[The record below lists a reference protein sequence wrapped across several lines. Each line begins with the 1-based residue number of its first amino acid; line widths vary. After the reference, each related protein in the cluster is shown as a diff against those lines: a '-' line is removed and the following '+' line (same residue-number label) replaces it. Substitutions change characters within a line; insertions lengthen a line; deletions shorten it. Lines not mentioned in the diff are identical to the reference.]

1 MKKLLTIGLLTA
13 TFATAMNAQPK
24 LASDNIDEV
33 LKAMTLEEK
42 AKLLVGGANNFFGAN
57 AVVGGEAD
65 LVAGAAGTSPAI
77 PRLGIPAT
85 VLTDGPAGVRI
96 NPTRKGTD
104 KTYYATAF
112 PIGSCL
118 ASTWNTELVSKVGE
132 AIGNETKEY
141 RCDVILGP
149 GMNLHRN
156 PLCGRNFEYYSEDPL
171 LTGKIAAAYIQGVQS
186 QGAGVSA
193 KHFAVNSQETDRTAV
208 DERVSQRA
216 ARELYLRGFEI
227 AVRESDPWTI
237 MASYN
242 QVNGQYSM
250 GNHDLLTKILR
261 EDWGYKG
268 IVMTDWIGIREGLE
282 TISEVHA
289 GNDLMEPGQPAQVEE
304 IIKGV
309 KEGKLDIADV
319 DRNVRRMLEYIV
331 KTPSFR
337 QYPASNNPDFKAHAA
352 ITRQS
357 AAEGIVLLK
366 NNGALPFRTEGNHN
380 SQFSARACSL
390 SSERT
395 LNSQLIKTVA
405 LFGENSYDFLSGG
418 TGSGCVHPPY
428 VVDMLQGLE
437 NAGIKSSATLTD
449 IYRKYID
456 YARIKFQAER
466 HPAKWFQTEMMGQQK
481 YPEISLS
488 PIAINKEVQAADAA
502 IITIGRQ
509 AGEGID
515 RDIDTEFNL
524 IPEERALITDVCN
537 AFHAAGKPVIV
548 IINSGSV
555 IETASWSSYPD
566 AILCAWQPG
575 MEGGNSIADLLTGKV
590 NPSGKLTMT
599 WPIAATDHASTKNF
613 PGNID
618 DYTFQMMVGNKMPVP
633 GHAYTN
639 HEEDIYVGY
648 RFFDTF
654 NKEVA
659 YPFGFGLSYTTFA
672 FSKPVVKLSTL
683 RSALPLGSSK
693 NSQLST
699 LNSQLSTLNSQL
711 STVQV
716 SITVKNTGAVSG
728 KEVAQVYVQAPKG
741 RLEKPVQELKA
752 FAKTRELQP
761 GESQTLTMTIPV
773 RDLASFDEAGSQWIT
788 EAGTYTFR
796 IGNNSRNIAATAQ
809 LKIAEYTEKTTNAL
823 APQQPLKLLKQ

>member
-1 MKKLLTIGLLTA
+1 MKHKTIIACLAAGMLA
-13 TFATAMNAQPK
+13 TTTTMAQQAPQ
-24 LASDNIDEV
+24 LRADNIDEV
-33 LKAMTLEEK
+33 MKAMTLEEK
-42 AKLLVGGANNFFGAN
+42 ARLLVGGANNFFGTG

-96 NPTRKGTD
+96 DPTRKGTN

-118 ASTWNTELVSKVGE
+118 ASTWNTDLVAKVGE

-171 LTGKIAAAYIQGVQS
+171 LTGKIAAAYINGVQS

-193 KHFAVNSQETDRTAV
+193 KHFAVNSQETDRTSV

-216 ARELYLRGFEI
+216 AREIYLRGFEI
-227 AVRESDPWTI
+227 AVRESNPWTI

-242 QVNGQYSM
+242 KINGEFSM

-261 EDWGYKG
+261 DDWGYKG
-268 IVMTDWIGIREGLE
+268 IVMTDWIGIREGLP

-309 KEGKLDIADV
+309 KDGKLDIADV

-331 KTPSFR
+331 KTPSFLK
-337 QYPASNNPDFKAHAA
+337 YPASNNPDFKAHAA

-357 AAEGIVLLK
+357 AAEGIVMLK
-366 NNGALPFRTEGNHN
+366 NNGALPWKDG
-380 SQFSARACSL
+380 A
-390 SSERT
+390 
-395 LNSQLIKTVA
+395 IKTVA

-428 VVDMLQGLE
+428 VVDMLEGLK
-437 NAGIKSSATLTD
+437 NAGIQSSAALTD
-449 IYRKYID
+449 IYRKYIA
-456 YARIKFQAER
+456 YARVKFQAER

-481 YPEISLS
+481 YPEIGLS
-488 PIAINKEVQAADAA
+488 PIAIQKEVTGSDAA

-515 RDIDTEFNL
+515 RDIATEFNL
-524 IPEERALITDVCN
+524 IPEELSLIKDVCN
-537 AFHAAGKPVIV
+537 AFHQAGKPVVV

-575 MEGGNSIADLLTGKV
+575 MEGGNSVADLLTGKV

-599 WPIAATDHASTKNF
+599 WPLAATDHPSTKGY
-613 PGNID
+613 PGTMD
-618 DYTFQMMVGNKMPVP
+618 FYTYEVTRGYTGQVEGYD
-633 GHAYTN
+633 YTN

-654 NKEVA
+654 QRNVA
-659 YPFGFGLSYTTFA
+659 YPFGFGLSYTTFEY
-672 FSKPVVKLSTL
+672 SKPVVKLNDDKVNVSINV
-683 RSALPLGSSK
+683 K
-693 NSQLST
+693 NSGSM
-699 LNSQLSTLNSQL
+699 
-711 STVQV
+711 
-716 SITVKNTGAVSG
+716 SG
-728 KEVAQVYVQAPKG
+728 KEVAQVYIAAPAGK
-741 RLEKPVQELKA
+741 LEKPAKELKA
-752 FAKTRELQP
+752 FAKTRELKP
-761 GESQTLTMTIPV
+761 GESQTLNMTIAV
-773 RDLASFDEAGSQWIT
+773 RDLASFDEAGSQWLA
-788 EAGTYTFR
+788 EAGTYNVM
-796 IGNNSRNIAATAQ
+796 IGANVADIRATTQFKLA
-809 LKIAEYTEKTTNAL
+809 KEYTEKTSNAL
-823 APQQPLKLLKQ
+823 KPQQKLNLLKQ

>member
-1 MKKLLTIGLLTA
+1 MKRIMFTGVLLLLMASTMSAQTKLRA
-13 TFATAMNAQPK
+13 
-24 LASDNIDEV
+24 DNIDEV
-33 LKAMTLEEK
+33 LKAMTIEEK
-42 AKLLVGGANNFFGAN
+42 AKLMVGGANNFFGAG

-65 LVAGAAGTSPAI
+65 LVAGAAGTTPRI
-77 PRLGIPAT
+77 ERLGIPAT

-96 NPTRKGTD
+96 DPTREGTTQ
-104 KTYYATAF
+104 TYYATAF

-171 LTGKIAAAYIQGVQS
+171 VTGKIAAAYIKGVQS

-242 QVNGQYSM
+242 KVNGEFSM

-268 IVMTDWIGIREGLE
+268 IVMTDWIGIRNGLP
-282 TISEVHA
+282 TINEVHA
-289 GNDLMEPGQPAQVEE
+289 GNDLMEPGQPAQVQE
-304 IIKGV
+304 IIEGV
-309 KEGKLDIADV
+309 KSGKLSMEDV

-331 KTPSFR
+331 KTPSFKN
-337 QYPASNNPDFKAHAA
+337 YPYTNKPDFEAHAA

-366 NNGALPFRTEGNHN
+366 NNGALPWKDGK
-380 SQFSARACSL
+380 
-390 SSERT
+390 
-395 LNSQLIKTVA
+395 IKTVA

-428 VVDMLQGLE
+428 VVDMLTGLK
-437 NAGIKSSATLTD
+437 NAGINSSATLTD

-456 YARIKFQAER
+456 YARVKFQAER

-481 YPEISLS
+481 YPEIGIS
-488 PIAINKEVQAADAA
+488 PIAIDKEVASTDAA

-515 RDIDTEFNL
+515 RDIATEFNL
-524 IPEERALITDVCN
+524 VPEEQALIKDVCN
-537 AFHAAGKPVIV
+537 AFHQAGKPVVV

-555 IETASWSSYPD
+555 IETASWSGYPD

-575 MEGGNSIADLLTGKV
+575 MEGGNSVADLLTGKV

-599 WPIAATDHASTKNF
+599 WPLAATDHPSTKGY
-613 PGNID
+613 PGTMD
-618 DYTFQMMVGNKMPVP
+618 FYTYEVTRGYVGQVA
-633 GHAYTN
+633 GYDYTN
-639 HEEDIYVGY
+639 HDEDIYVGY

-654 NKEVA
+654 NREVA
-659 YPFGFGLSYTTFA
+659 YPFGFGLSYTTFE
-672 FSKPVVKLSTL
+672 FSKPVVK
-683 RSALPLGSSK
+683 AKGK
-693 NSQLST
+693 DA
-699 LNSQLSTLNSQL
+699 
-711 STVQV
+711 VEV

-728 KEVAQVYVQAPKG
+728 KEVAQVYVTAPKG
-741 RLEKPVQELKA
+741 RIEKPAQELKA

-773 RDLASFDEAGSQWIT
+773 RDLASFDEAGSQWLT
-788 EAGTYTFR
+788 EAGNYTFR
-796 IGNNSRNIAATAQ
+796 IGNSSRNLPLSASLT
-809 LKIAEYTEKTTNAL
+809 LKEYTEKVNNAL
-823 APQQPLKLLKQ
+823 APKQKLNLLKH

>member
-1 MKKLLTIGLLTA
+1 MKKLLTTGFLLA
-13 TFATAMNAQPK
+13 TFAMTMNAQPK
-24 LASDNIDEV
+24 LSANNIDEV

-42 AKLLVGGANNFFGAN
+42 AKLLVGGANNFFGAG

-96 NPTRKGTD
+96 DPTRKGTD

-261 EDWGYKG
+261 DDWGYKG
-268 IVMTDWIGIREGLE
+268 IVMTDWIGIRQGLE

-309 KEGKLDIADV
+309 KDGKLDIADV

-331 KTPSFR
+331 KTPSFH

-366 NNGALPFRTEGNHN
+366 NNGALPWKGG
-380 SQFSARACSL
+380 
-390 SSERT
+390 
-395 LNSQLIKTVA
+395 IKTVA

-437 NAGIKSSATLTD
+437 NAGIKSSATLTE

-456 YARIKFQAER
+456 YAKVKFQAER

-481 YPEISLS
+481 YPEISIS
-488 PIAINKEVQAADAA
+488 PIAINKEVGAADAA

-524 IPEERALITDVCN
+524 IPEERALIIDVCN
-537 AFHAAGKPVIV
+537 AFHQAGKPVIV

-555 IETASWSSYPD
+555 IETASWSGYPD

-613 PGNID
+613 PGQLD
-618 DYTFQMMVGNKMPVP
+618 QYSLELMVGNKMPIP
-633 GHAYTN
+633 GKAYTN

-654 NKEVA
+654 KREVA

-672 FSKPVVKLSTL
+672 FSKPIVKTKGN
-683 RSALPLGSSK
+683 A
-693 NSQLST
+693 
-699 LNSQLSTLNSQL
+699 
-711 STVQV
+711 VEV
-716 SITVKNTGAVSG
+716 SITICNTGKVAG

-741 RLEKPVQELKA
+741 RLEKPCQELKA
-752 FAKTRELQP
+752 FAKTRELKP

-773 RDLASFDEAGSQWIT
+773 RDLASFDEANSQWLT
-788 EAGTYTFR
+788 EAGIYTFR
-796 IGNNSRNIAATAQ
+796 IGNSSRDISATAT

-823 APQQPLKLLKQ
+823 APQQPLNLLKQ

>member
-1 MKKLLTIGLLTA
+1 MTTS
-13 TFATAMNAQPK
+13 AQTQLK
-24 LASDNIDEV
+24 VDNIDQV
-33 LKAMTLEEK
+33 LKEMTLEEK
-42 AKLLVGGANNFFGAN
+42 ARLLVGGANNFFSAN

-96 NPTRKGTD
+96 DPTRKGTD

-118 ASTWNTELVSKVGE
+118 ASTWNTALVSKVGE

-193 KHFAVNSQETDRTAV
+193 KHFAINSQETDRTAV

-227 AVRESDPWTI
+227 AVRESNPWTI
-237 MASYN
+237 MSSYN
-242 QVNGQYSM
+242 QVNGKYSM

-261 EDWGYKG
+261 QDWGYQG
-268 IVMTDWIGIREGLE
+268 IVMTDWIDIRDGLT
-282 TISEVHA
+282 TISEVQA
-289 GNDLMEPGQPAQVEE
+289 GNDLMEPGQPAQVNE
-304 IIKGV
+304 IIEGV
-309 KEGKLDIADV
+309 KSGRLSIADV

-331 KTPSFR
+331 KTPSFHK
-337 QYPASNNPDFKAHAA
+337 YPASNAPDFVAHAA

-366 NNGALPFRTEGNHN
+366 NNGALPWKQG
-380 SQFSARACSL
+380 S
-390 SSERT
+390 
-395 LNSQLIKTVA
+395 IKTVA

-428 VVDMLQGLE
+428 VVDMLEGLK
-437 NAGIKSSATLTD
+437 NAGISSSPVLTD
-449 IYRKYID
+449 IYRKYIAF
-456 YARIKFQAER
+456 ARAKFQAER
-466 HPAKWFQTEMMGQQK
+466 HPAKWYQREYFGQQK
-481 YPEISLS
+481 YPEIAID
-488 PIAINKEVQAADAA
+488 PICVNNEVKEADAA

-509 AGEGID
+509 AGEGVD
-515 RDIDTEFNL
+515 RDLETEFNL
-524 IPEERALITDVCN
+524 IPAERALITDVCN

-555 IETASWSSYPD
+555 IETASWSAYPD

-590 NPSGKLTMT
+590 TPSGKLTMT

-613 PGNID
+613 PGQLD
-618 DYTFQMMVGNKMPVP
+618 YYTFKDMYGNKRPIP
-633 GHAYTN
+633 GHTYTN

-648 RFFDTF
+648 RYFDTF
-654 NKEVA
+654 NREVA

-672 FSKPVVKLSTL
+672 FSKPVVK
-683 RSALPLGSSK
+683 AKGK
-693 NSQLST
+693 QA
-699 LNSQLSTLNSQL
+699 
-711 STVQV
+711 VEV
-716 SITVKNTGAVSG
+716 SITVKNTGSVSG
-728 KEVAQVYVQAPKG
+728 KEVAQVYVKAPNG
-741 RLEKPVQELKA
+741 RLEKPAQELKA

-761 GESQTLTMTIPV
+761 GESEVLTMTIPV
-773 RDLASFDEAGSQWIT
+773 RMLASFDEANSQWLT
-788 EAGTYTFR
+788 EAGTYTFC
-796 IGNNSRNIAATAQ
+796 IGNSSRNIAATAT
-809 LKIAEYTEKTTNAL
+809 LKLTEFTEKTTNAL

>member
-1 MKKLLTIGLLTA
+1 
-13 TFATAMNAQPK
+13 
-24 LASDNIDEV
+24 
-33 LKAMTLEEK
+33 MTLEEK
-42 AKLLVGGANNFFGAN
+42 AKLLVGGANNFFSAN

-96 NPTRKGTD
+96 DPTRKGTD

-118 ASTWNTELVSKVGE
+118 ASTWNTELVNKVGQ

-193 KHFAVNSQETDRTAV
+193 KHFAINSQETDRTAV

-227 AVRESDPWTI
+227 AVRESDPWTV
-237 MASYN
+237 MSSYN
-242 QVNGQYSM
+242 QINGQYSM
-250 GNHDLLTKILR
+250 GNRDLLTKILR
-261 EDWGYKG
+261 EDWGFKG
-268 IVMTDWIGIREGLE
+268 IVMTDWIGIREGLP
-282 TISEVHA
+282 TITEVQA
-289 GNDLMEPGQPAQVEE
+289 GNDLMEPGQPAQVNE
-304 IIKGV
+304 IIEGV
-309 KEGKLDIADV
+309 KSGKLDIKDV

-331 KTPSFR
+331 KTPSF
-337 QYPASNNPDFKAHAA
+337 QKYPASNNPDFVAHAA

-357 AAEGIVLLK
+357 ANEGIVLLK
-366 NNGALPFRTEGNHN
+366 NNGTLPWKNG
-380 SQFSARACSL
+380 S
-390 SSERT
+390 
-395 LNSQLIKTVA
+395 IKTVA

-428 VVDMLQGLE
+428 VVDMLEGLK
-437 NAGIKSSATLTD
+437 NAGIKSSETLTD
-449 IYRKYID
+449 IYRKYIEF
-456 YARIKFQAER
+456 ARVKFQAER
-466 HPAKWFQTEMMGQQK
+466 HPAKWYQNEYFGQQK
-481 YPEISLS
+481 YPEIGLD
-488 PIAINKEVQAADAA
+488 PICINKEVNGTDAA

-509 AGEGID
+509 AGEGVD
-515 RDIDTEFNL
+515 RDINTEFNL
-524 IPEERALITDVCN
+524 NAEERALITDVCN

-555 IETASWSSYPD
+555 IETASWSGYPD

-613 PGNID
+613 PGQID
-618 DYTFQMMVGNKMPVP
+618 AYSLQQMIGSKRPIP

-648 RFFDTF
+648 RYFDTF
-654 NKEVA
+654 GRDVA

-672 FSKPVVKLSTL
+672 FSKPVVK
-683 RSALPLGSSK
+683 AKGK
-693 NSQLST
+693 NA
-699 LNSQLSTLNSQL
+699 
-711 STVQV
+711 VEV
-716 SITVKNTGAVSG
+716 SITVKNTGSVSG
-728 KEVAQVYVQAPKG
+728 KEVAQVYVKAPKG
-741 RLEKPVQELKA
+741 NLEKPAQELKA
-752 FAKTRELQP
+752 FAKSRELQP
-761 GESQTLTMTIPV
+761 GESEVLTMNIPV
-773 RDLASFDEAGSQWIT
+773 RMLASFDEANSQWLT
-788 EAGTYTFR
+788 EAGTYTFC
-796 IGNNSRNIAATAQ
+796 IGNSSRNITATAT
-809 LKIAEYTEKTTNAL
+809 LKLGEYTEKTTNAL
-823 APQQPLKLLKQ
+823 APQHKLNLLKQ

>member
-1 MKKLLTIGLLTA
+1 MA
-13 TFATAMNAQPK
+13 TNAQPQ
-24 LASDNIDEV
+24 LRADNIDEV

-96 NPTRKGTD
+96 NPTRRGTD

-118 ASTWNTELVSKVGE
+118 ASTWNTELVGKVGE

-171 LTGKIAAAYIQGVQS
+171 LTGKIAAAYINGVQS

-193 KHFAVNSQETDRTAV
+193 KHFAVNSQETDRTSV
-208 DERVSQRA
+208 DERLSQRA

-227 AVRESDPWTI
+227 AVRESNPWTI

-242 QVNGQYSM
+242 KINSEFSM

-261 EDWGYKG
+261 DDWGYKG
-268 IVMTDWIGIREGLE
+268 IVMTDWIGIREGLP
-282 TISEVHA
+282 TTREVQA

-331 KTPSFR
+331 KTPSFHK
-337 QYPASNNPDFKAHAA
+337 YPASNAPDFKAHAA

-357 AAEGIVLLK
+357 ACEGIVLLK
-366 NNGALPFRTEGNHN
+366 NNGTLPWKSG
-380 SQFSARACSL
+380 
-390 SSERT
+390 
-395 LNSQLIKTVA
+395 IKTVA

-437 NAGIKSSATLTD
+437 NAGIKSSETLTD
-449 IYRKYID
+449 IYRKYIA
-456 YARIKFQAER
+456 YARVKFQAER
-466 HPAKWFQTEMMGQQK
+466 HPAKWYQTEMMGQQK

-488 PIAINKEVQAADAA
+488 PIAIDKEVRTADAA

-509 AGEGID
+509 AGEGVD
-515 RDIDTEFNL
+515 RDIETEFNL
-524 IPEERALITDVCN
+524 IPEERALITDICN
-537 AFHAAGKPVIV
+537 TFHAVGKPVIV

-555 IETASWSSYPD
+555 IETASWSQYPD

-613 PGNID
+613 PGQID
-618 DYTFQMMVGNKMPVP
+618 FYTFKEMAANKRPIA
-633 GHAYTN
+633 GHTYTN

-648 RFFDTF
+648 RYFDTF
-654 NKEVA
+654 QKNVA
-659 YPFGFGLSYTTFA
+659 YPFGFGLSYTTFE
-672 FSKPVVKLSTL
+672 FSKPKCYQYIHKNDGVVIK
-683 RSALPLGSSK
+683 
-693 NSQLST
+693 
-699 LNSQLSTLNSQL
+699 
-711 STVQV
+711 
-716 SITVKNTGAVSG
+716 ITVKNTGSVAG

-741 RLEKPVQELKA
+741 RLEKPAQELKA

-761 GESQTLTMTIPV
+761 GESQILTMTIPV
-773 RDLASFDEAGSQWIT
+773 RDLASFDEANSQWIT

-796 IGNNSRNIAATAQ
+796 IGASSRDIRATVSLA
-809 LKIAEYTEKTTNAL
+809 LKEYTEKTSNAL
-823 APQQPLKLLKQ
+823 APQQKLRLLTQ

>member
-1 MKKLLTIGLLTA
+1 MKRLLTTCLLA
-13 TFATAMNAQPK
+13 TTFTMTTNAQVQ
-24 LASDNIDEV
+24 LRADNIDEV
-33 LKAMTLEEK
+33 IKAMTLEEK
-42 AKLLVGGANNFFGAN
+42 AKLLVGGANNFFSDN

-96 NPTRKGTD
+96 DPTRKGSD

-118 ASTWNTELVSKVGE
+118 ASTWNTDLVNKVGQ

-193 KHFAVNSQETDRTAV
+193 KHFAINSQETDRTAV

-227 AVRESDPWTI
+227 AVRESNPWTV
-237 MASYN
+237 MSSYN
-242 QVNGQYSM
+242 QINGQYSM
-250 GNHDLLTKILR
+250 GNRDLLTKILR
-261 EDWGYKG
+261 EDWGFKG
-268 IVMTDWIGIREGLE
+268 IVMTDWIGIREGLP
-282 TISEVHA
+282 TITEVQA
-289 GNDLMEPGQPAQVEE
+289 GNDLMEPGQPAQVNE
-304 IIKGV
+304 IIEGV
-309 KEGKLDIADV
+309 KSGKLDIADV

-331 KTPSFR
+331 KTPSFKK
-337 QYPASNNPDFKAHAA
+337 YPASNNPDFVAHAA

-357 AAEGIVLLK
+357 ANEGIVLLK
-366 NNGALPFRTEGNHN
+366 NNGTLPWKNGN
-380 SQFSARACSL
+380 
-390 SSERT
+390 
-395 LNSQLIKTVA
+395 IKTVA

-428 VVDMLQGLE
+428 VVDMLEGLK
-437 NAGIKSSATLTD
+437 NAGIKSSETLTD
-449 IYRKYID
+449 IYRKYIEF
-456 YARIKFQAER
+456 ARVKFQAER
-466 HPAKWFQTEMMGQQK
+466 HPAKWYQNEYFGQQK
-481 YPEISLS
+481 YPEIGLD
-488 PIAINKEVQAADAA
+488 PICVNKEVNGADAA

-509 AGEGID
+509 AGEGVD
-515 RDIDTEFNL
+515 RDINTEFNL
-524 IPEERALITDVCN
+524 NAEERALITNVCN

-555 IETASWSSYPD
+555 IETASWSGYPD

-613 PGNID
+613 PGQID
-618 DYTFQMMVGNKMPVP
+618 DYSLQQMIGNKTPIP

-648 RFFDTF
+648 RYFDTF
-654 NKEVA
+654 GRDVA

-672 FSKPVVKLSTL
+672 FSKPVVK
-683 RSALPLGSSK
+683 AKGK
-693 NSQLST
+693 DA
-699 LNSQLSTLNSQL
+699 
-711 STVQV
+711 VEV
-716 SITVKNTGAVSG
+716 SITVKNTGSVSG
-728 KEVAQVYVQAPKG
+728 KEVAQVYVKAPKG
-741 RLEKPVQELKA
+741 NLEKPAQELKA
-752 FAKTRELQP
+752 FAKSRELKP
-761 GESQTLTMTIPV
+761 GESEVLTMTIPV
-773 RDLASFDEAGSQWIT
+773 RMLASFDEANSQWLT
-788 EAGTYTFR
+788 EAGTYTFC
-796 IGNNSRNIAATAQ
+796 IGNSSRNIAATAT
-809 LKIAEYTEKTTNAL
+809 LKLGEYTEKTTNAL
-823 APQQPLKLLKQ
+823 APQHKLNLLKQ

>member
-1 MKKLLTIGLLTA
+1 MKKLLA
-13 TFATAMNAQPK
+13 TCLFAITFVMTTNAQPQ
-24 LASDNIDEV
+24 LRADNIDEV

-42 AKLLVGGANNFFGAN
+42 AKLLVGGANTFFGDQA
-57 AVVGGEAD
+57 AVGGEAD

-96 NPTRKGTD
+96 DPTRKGTD
-104 KTYYATAF
+104 KTFYATAF

-118 ASTWNTELVSKVGE
+118 ASTWNTELVNQVGQ

-171 LTGKIAAAYIQGVQS
+171 LTGRIAAAYINGVQS

-193 KHFAVNSQETDRTAV
+193 KHFAVNSQETERTAV
-208 DERVSQRA
+208 DERLSQRA

-227 AVRESDPWTI
+227 AVRESNPWTI

-242 QVNGQYSM
+242 KINGEFSM

-261 EDWGYKG
+261 DDWGFKG
-268 IVMTDWIGIREGLE
+268 IVMTDWIGIREGLP
-282 TISEVHA
+282 TTREVQA
-289 GNDLMEPGQPAQVEE
+289 GNDLMEPGQPAQTKEIVE
-304 IIKGV
+304 GV
-309 KEGKLDIADV
+309 KSGKLDIKDV
-319 DRNVRRMLEYIV
+319 DCNVRRMLEYIV
-331 KTPSFR
+331 KTPSFHK
-337 QYPASNNPDFKAHAA
+337 YPATNSPDFKAHSA

-366 NNGALPFRTEGNHN
+366 NNGTLPWKGG
-380 SQFSARACSL
+380 
-390 SSERT
+390 
-395 LNSQLIKTVA
+395 IKTVA

-437 NAGIKSSATLTD
+437 NAGIKSSPVLTD
-449 IYRKYID
+449 IYRKYIEF
-456 YARIKFQAER
+456 AKVKFQAER
-466 HPAKWFQTEMMGQQK
+466 HPAKWYQREYFGQQK
-481 YPEISLS
+481 YPEISIS
-488 PIAINKEVQAADAA
+488 PIAINNEVSTADAA

-509 AGEGID
+509 AGEGVD

-537 AFHAAGKPVIV
+537 AFHQAGKPVIV

-555 IETASWSSYPD
+555 IETASWSGYPD

-599 WPIAATDHASTKNF
+599 WPIAATDHASSKNF
-613 PGNID
+613 PGQID
-618 DYTFQMMVGNKMPVP
+618 YYSFKDMVANKRPIA
-633 GHAYTN
+633 GHTYTN

-648 RFFDTF
+648 RYFDTF
-654 NKEVA
+654 QKNVA
-659 YPFGFGLSYTTFA
+659 YPFGFGLSYTTFEMT
-672 FSKPVVKLSTL
+672 KPVVK
-683 RSALPLGSSK
+683 AKGK
-693 NSQLST
+693 DA
-699 LNSQLSTLNSQL
+699 
-711 STVQV
+711 VEV
-716 SITVKNTGAVSG
+716 SITVKNTGSVAG

-741 RLEKPVQELKA
+741 RLEKPVQELKG
-752 FAKTRELQP
+752 FAKTRSLQP
-761 GESQTLTMTIPV
+761 GESQTLTIVIPV
-773 RDLASFDEAGSQWIT
+773 RDLASFDDAGSQWLT

-796 IGNNSRNIAATAQ
+796 IGASSRDIQATAS
-809 LKIAEYTEKTTNAL
+809 LKLNEYTEKTSNAL
-823 APQQPLKLLKQ
+823 APQQKLRLLTQ

>member
-1 MKKLLTIGLLTA
+1 MKNLLATCLLA
-13 TFATAMNAQPK
+13 TTFVMTTNAQPQ
-24 LASDNIDEV
+24 LRADNIDEV

-42 AKLLVGGANNFFGAN
+42 AKLLVGGANTFFGDQA
-57 AVVGGEAD
+57 AVGGEAD

-96 NPTRKGTD
+96 DPTRKGTD
-104 KTYYATAF
+104 KTFYATAF

-118 ASTWNTELVSKVGE
+118 ASTWNTELVNQVGQ

-171 LTGKIAAAYIQGVQS
+171 LTGRIAAAYINGVQS

-193 KHFAVNSQETDRTAV
+193 KHFAVNSQETERTAV
-208 DERVSQRA
+208 DERLSQRA

-227 AVRESDPWTI
+227 AVRESNPWTI

-242 QVNGQYSM
+242 KINGEFSM

-261 EDWGYKG
+261 DDWGFKG
-268 IVMTDWIGIREGLE
+268 IVMTDWIGIREGLP
-282 TISEVHA
+282 TTREVQA
-289 GNDLMEPGQPAQVEE
+289 GNDLMEPGQPAQTKEIVE
-304 IIKGV
+304 GV
-309 KEGKLDIADV
+309 KSGKLDIKDV

-331 KTPSFR
+331 KTPSFHK
-337 QYPASNNPDFKAHAA
+337 YPATNSPDFKAHAA

-366 NNGALPFRTEGNHN
+366 NNGTLPWKGG
-380 SQFSARACSL
+380 
-390 SSERT
+390 
-395 LNSQLIKTVA
+395 IKTVA

-437 NAGIKSSATLTD
+437 NAGIKSSPVLTD
-449 IYRKYID
+449 IYRKYIEF
-456 YARIKFQAER
+456 AKVKFQAER
-466 HPAKWFQTEMMGQQK
+466 HPAKWYQREYFGQQK
-481 YPEISLS
+481 YPEISIS
-488 PIAINKEVQAADAA
+488 PIAINNEVSTADAA

-509 AGEGID
+509 AGEGVD

-524 IPEERALITDVCN
+524 IPEERTLITDVCN
-537 AFHAAGKPVIV
+537 AFHQAGKPVIV

-555 IETASWSSYPD
+555 IETASWSGYPD

-599 WPIAATDHASTKNF
+599 WPIAATDHASSKNF
-613 PGNID
+613 PGQID
-618 DYTFQMMVGNKMPVP
+618 YYSFKDMVANKRPIA
-633 GHAYTN
+633 GHTYTN

-654 NKEVA
+654 QRNVA
-659 YPFGFGLSYTTFA
+659 YPFGFGLSYTTFEMT
-672 FSKPVVKLSTL
+672 KPVVK
-683 RSALPLGSSK
+683 AKGK
-693 NSQLST
+693 DA
-699 LNSQLSTLNSQL
+699 
-711 STVQV
+711 VEV
-716 SITVKNTGAVSG
+716 SITVKNTGSVAG

-741 RLEKPVQELKA
+741 RLEKPVQELKG
-752 FAKTRELQP
+752 FAKTRSLQP
-761 GESQTLTMTIPV
+761 GESQTLTIIIPV
-773 RDLASFDEAGSQWIT
+773 RDLASFDEAGSQWLT

-796 IGNNSRNIAATAQ
+796 IGASSRDIQATAS
-809 LKIAEYTEKTTNAL
+809 LKLNEYTEKTSNAL
-823 APQQPLKLLKQ
+823 APQQKLRLLTQ

>member
-1 MKKLLTIGLLTA
+1 MKKLLNTGLFLA
-13 TFATAMNAQPK
+13 TFAMTTNAQPQ
-24 LASDNIDEV
+24 LRADNIDEV

-96 NPTRKGTD
+96 DPTRKGTD

-118 ASTWNTELVSKVGE
+118 ASTWNTELVSRVGQ

-171 LTGKIAAAYIQGVQS
+171 LTGKIAAAYIQGVQKEDV
-186 QGAGVSA
+186 GVSA
-193 KHFAVNSQETDRTAV
+193 KHFAVNSQETDRTSV
-208 DERVSQRA
+208 DERLSQRA
-216 ARELYLRGFEI
+216 AREIYLRGFEI
-227 AVRESDPWTI
+227 AVRESNPWTI

-242 QVNGQYSM
+242 KINGQFSM

-261 EDWGYKG
+261 DDWGFQG
-268 IVMTDWIGIREGLE
+268 IVMTDWIGIREGLP
-282 TISEVHA
+282 TISEVQA
-289 GNDLMEPGQPAQVEE
+289 GNDLMEPGQPAQVKE
-304 IIKGV
+304 IIEGV
-309 KEGKLDIADV
+309 NSGKLDIKDV

-337 QYPASNNPDFKAHAA
+337 KYPASNSPDFKAHAA

-357 AAEGIVLLK
+357 AAEGIVMLK
-366 NNGALPFRTEGNHN
+366 NNGTLPWKDG
-380 SQFSARACSL
+380 
-390 SSERT
+390 
-395 LNSQLIKTVA
+395 IKTVA

-437 NAGIKSSATLTD
+437 NAGIKSSPVLTD
-449 IYRKYID
+449 IYRKYIEF
-456 YARIKFQAER
+456 ARVKFQAER
-466 HPAKWFQTEMMGQQK
+466 HPAKWYQMEYFGQQK
-481 YPEISLS
+481 YPEIGIS
-488 PIAINKEVQAADAA
+488 PIAVNNEVKTADAA

-509 AGEGID
+509 AGEGVD
-515 RDIDTEFNL
+515 RDIETEFNL
-524 IPEERALITDVCN
+524 IPEERSLIVDVCN
-537 AFHAAGKPVIV
+537 AFHTAGKPVIV

-555 IETASWSSYPD
+555 IETASWSGYPD

-613 PGNID
+613 PGDID
-618 DYTFQMMVGNKMPVP
+618 FYSFKELAASRKPIP

-654 NKEVA
+654 NREVA
-659 YPFGFGLSYTTFA
+659 YPFGFGLSYTTFEM
-672 FSKPVVKLSTL
+672 SKPVVK
-683 RSALPLGSSK
+683 AKG
-693 NSQLST
+693 NA
-699 LNSQLSTLNSQL
+699 
-711 STVQV
+711 VEV
-716 SITVKNTGAVSG
+716 SITVKNTGSVSG
-728 KEVAQVYVQAPKG
+728 KEVAQVYVTAPKG

-752 FAKTRELQP
+752 FAKTRELKP
-761 GESQTLTMTIPV
+761 GESQTLTMQIPV
-773 RDLASFDEAGSQWIT
+773 RDLASFDEANSQWLT

-796 IGNNSRNIAATAQ
+796 IGSSSRDIKATATVQ
-809 LKIAEYTEKTTNAL
+809 LKEYTEKTTNAL
-823 APQQPLKLLKQ
+823 APKEKLNLLKQ